1 MLGQLYLKLLSSCTD
16 APAYLSNMGCQLI
29 RLLCLPGHQKTT
41 AVIALASI
49 AGIESSGAAF
59 HNQQQYLS
67 WLWDLLLSPAGK
79 SLVHLD
85 TAEVQEYITLC
96 KGQVNAV
103 LLMHMVSKNNDHL
116 KKKQLPQTPVHLM
129 ACVQSACQNPTYISF
144 CTVHARGTPRLC
156 LQSIKK

>member
-1 MLGQLYLKLLSSCTD
+1 MRGSVYPAAIHVSTPTLMVGFGQLYLKSLTSRTHALAYRLS
-16 APAYLSNMGCQLI
+16 MGCRLI

-41 AVIALASI
+41 ALIALASV

-103 LLMHMVSKNNDHL
+103 LLMNADSASNGRSL
-116 KKKQLPQTPVHLM
+116 LPQTQTTMCGCPFM
-129 ACVQSACQNPTYISF
+129 AISTPKGCV
-144 CTVHARGTPRLC
+144 
-156 LQSIKK
+156 